1 MDYTSVGLIL
11 LFITL
16 VVLNIFAMVS
26 ADYKEWFEEFREY
39 NICELILLI
48 TLLLPTTVLFALIW
62 ILSIKPFKKK
72 GEINRERRS
81 WRS

>member
-1 MDYTSVGLIL
+1 MDYISVGLIL

-16 VVLNIFAMVS
+16 GVLNIFAITS

-39 NICELILLI
+39 NICEFVLLF
-48 TLLLPTTVLFALIW
+48 TLFLPTTVLFALIW

-72 GEINRERRS
+72 GR
-81 WRS
+81 